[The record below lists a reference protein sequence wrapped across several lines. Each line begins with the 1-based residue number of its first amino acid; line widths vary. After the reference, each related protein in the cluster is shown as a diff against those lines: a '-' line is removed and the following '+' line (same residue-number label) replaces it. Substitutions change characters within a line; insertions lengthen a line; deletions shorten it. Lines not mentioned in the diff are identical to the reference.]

1 MWYVPCLRNVICYKK
16 LSKNAGLNE
25 EKESQA
31 CLSHDFL
38 IVPMEH
44 MTEWKLKKQ
53 TNK

>member
-1 MWYVPCLRNVICYKK
+1 MRYVPRLRNVICYKK

-31 CLSHDFL
+31 CLSHDFF